1 MSTSVEE
8 RLSQLED
15 QTRRLQDR
23 LERVEAWVPAPR
35 AGPGVAAPGHTGVRT
50 APPVEPTPRPEP
62 LPERDLEELLGG
74 RLLALVGG
82 VAVLVGL
89 AFLVALAV
97 ERGWLGEE
105 ARTVLAFVG
114 SALLPGVGAWLHE
127 HRGRP
132 QASLAA
138 CRTGLARPLP

>member
-35 AGPGVAAPGHTGVRT
+35 AAPRVAAPGHTRVRT

-62 LPERDLEELLGG
+62 LPERDLKELLGG
-74 RLLALVGG
+74 RLLPPVGR
-82 VAVLVGL
+82 VAVLVRL
-89 AFLVALAV
+89 AFLVAPAV
-97 ERGWLGEE
+97 GRGLLGED
-105 ARTVLAFVG
+105 
-114 SALLPGVGAWLHE
+114 
-127 HRGRP
+127 
-132 QASLAA
+132 
-138 CRTGLARPLP
+138 